1 MAYQDF
7 DSQLAASK
15 TKPVIYNSLK
25 MKNLTSLIIILLGL
39 ISPAFS
45 QKTIEL
51 QSSPTPQGMVWSTPE
66 RQYFTSIWQTEVV
79 TNVSKPTL
87 TAYLP
92 DPAKA
97 NGTALVI
104 APGGGFMALSI
115 NSEGNW
121 IADWCVEH
129 GIAAFVLKYRLA
141 PTGEDA
147 VAEFS
152 QSVGDRDVFMK
163 KVGQAIPLA
172 IADGKAAIE
181 YVRSHAAEFN
191 VKPDRIG
198 IIGFSAGGAVVGG
211 AVYDHTPANRPDF
224 AVPVYSALQPDDKTP
239 VPDDAMPLFVVC
251 SSDDV
256 FGFQKQSTEI
266 FNKWNA
272 AGKPVELHLYE
283 KGGHGFGARKQGL
296 PSDGWLDA
304 FGKWMETHGWL
315 KSYRDLNHNGKLD
328 VYEDTSQPI
337 DKRLDDLLSQ
347 MTLAEKAGQLF
358 INGVAVNN
366 DGSIA
371 FDPSKVEG
379 FAARRPAAID
389 NIGKL
394 NMSHFNAWQ
403 LPADPA
409 IIAKWY
415 NRVQKYAEGTRLG
428 IPVTLASDP
437 RNHFTNTIFS
447 MSAKGFS
454 QWPEP
459 PGFAAI
465 GDENLVRRFADI
477 VRQEFLAVGIRE
489 SLFPQIDLATEPRW
503 PRISGNFSEDA
514 ELSARLVKPYI
525 EGLQTGDLRNGV
537 ATMTKH
543 FPGGGPQNEGLDSH
557 FPFHKGQIYPGKM
570 FDYHLLP
577 FEAAFEANTAAI
589 MPYYG
594 IPVGQTDEDVA
605 MSFNKTIITKLLR
618 EKYKFDGVVCTD
630 WGLISD
636 NVTPAWTWPA
646 RAWGVEHLNEADRVY
661 KALEAGVD
669 QFGGESKP
677 ELVLQLVREGKL
689 TEARIDQSVRRLLR
703 QKFQLGLFD
712 NPYVDEAKAA
722 RVVGNPEFQKEAD
735 VAQRRSMTLLK
746 NDKNTLP
753 LKPAKLK
760 IYVKNVNAEVA
771 AQYGTVVSSPKEADI
786 AIIRLNTPWIPFET
800 DIPFAKSFHHGD
812 LDFKGKDLT
821 DVLDLCKTVPTVVD
835 IYLDRPAVF
844 PEINKAAKA
853 VLANYGASDAAV
865 LDVIFGKAKPEGK
878 LPFELPSS
886 MEAVRKQKPD
896 VPHDSE
902 NPLYPFGFGL
912 RYK

>member
-1 MAYQDF
+1 
-7 DSQLAASK
+7 
-15 TKPVIYNSLK
+15 
-25 MKNLTSLIIILLGL
+25 MKNSASFLVLLLGFL
-39 ISPAFS
+39 SPAFS
-45 QKTIEL
+45 QKVIEL
-51 QSSPTPQGMVWSTPE
+51 QSIPTPPGVEWTNPE
-66 RQYFTSIWQTEVV
+66 RQYFSQIWQTEVV
-79 TNVSKPTL
+79 TNVSRPTL
-87 TAYLP
+87 TAWLP
-92 DPAKA
+92 DPAIA
-97 NGTALVI
+97 NGTALII
-104 APGGGFMALSI
+104 APGGGYMALSI

-121 IADWCVEH
+121 VADWCVQH

-141 PTGEDA
+141 PSGEDA
-147 VAEFS
+147 TAEFM
-152 QSVGDRDVFMK
+152 QAVGDRESFMK
-163 KVGQAIPLA
+163 KVGPVIPLA

-198 IIGFSAGGAVVGG
+198 IIGFSAGGGVVGG
-211 AVYDHTPANRPDF
+211 AVYDHTAANRPDF
-224 AVPVYSALQPDDKTP
+224 AAPIYSALQRDDSTP
-239 VPDDAMPLFVVC
+239 VPDDAMPLFVAC
-251 SSDDV
+251 TADDV

-283 KGGHGFGARKQGL
+283 KGGHGFGMRKQGL
-296 PSDGWLDA
+296 PSDHWIDA
-304 FGKWMETHGWL
+304 FGAWL
-315 KSYRDLNHNGKLD
+315 SSMDLMKNYRDLNHNGKLD
-328 VYEDTSQPI
+328 VYEDVSQPI
-337 DKRLDDLLSQ
+337 EKRVDDLLSQ
-347 MTLAEKAGQLF
+347 MTLEEKAGQLF
-358 INGVAVNN
+358 INGVAVNK

-371 FDPSKVEG
+371 FNPALADG
-379 FAARRPAAID
+379 FAASRPAAMD

-394 NMSHFNAWQ
+394 KMSHFNVWQ
-403 LPADPA
+403 LPDDPG
-409 IIAKWY
+409 IVAKWY
-415 NRVQKYAEGTRLG
+415 NRIQKYAEGTRLG
-428 IPVTLASDP
+428 IPVTMASDP
-437 RNHFTNTIFS
+437 RNHFSNTIFS

-514 ELSARLVKPYI
+514 ELTARLAKPYI
-525 EGLQTGDLRNGV
+525 EGLQTSDLHNGV

-557 FPFHKGQIYPGKM
+557 FPFHKGQIYPGKK
-570 FDYHLLP
+570 FDYHLIP
-577 FEAAFEANTAAI
+577 FEAAFEANTASI

-618 EKYKFDGVVCTD
+618 EKYKYDGVVCTD
-630 WGLISD
+630 WGLITDSK
-636 NVTPAWTWPA
+636 TPTWTWPA
-646 RAWGVEHLNEADRVY
+646 RAWGVENLGEADRVK
-661 KALEAGVD
+661 KAIDAGVD
-669 QFGGESKP
+669 QFGGENRP

-712 NPYVDEAKAA
+712 NPYVDEAKAT

-735 VAQRRSMTLLK
+735 AAQRRSMTLLK

-753 LKPAKLK
+753 LKPSKLK
-760 IYVKNVNAEVA
+760 IYVKNVNPELA
-771 AQYGTVVSSPKEADI
+771 AQYGTVVNSPKEADI
-786 AIIRLNTPWIPFET
+786 AIVRLNTPWVPVET
-800 DIPFAKSFHHGD
+800 DIPFAKGFHHGD
-812 LDFKGKDLT
+812 LDFKGQDLT